1 MASSLLSELRFGSFL
16 VYSPRGTSPVSVGSR
31 KYCYAVKAG
40 HSEALARVIDRLVTD
55 FSSTG
60 LSAVLGPDVTLVPA
74 PRSSVLVAGGLWPT
88 RLIADALVAARLG
101 SSVLPALTRTT
112 AVPKSSFQARGE
124 RPNAKLHYET
134 IAVELGLATSRIT
147 IVDDVLTKGNTLL
160 GAATRLTEGFPNA
173 DIAAFGLIRT
183 MGLIPDVTS
192 IVEPCVG
199 TIRRP
204 FDDEAQ
210 RTP

>member
-1 MASSLLSELRFGSFL
+1 VASSLLSELRFGSFL
-16 VYSPRGTSPVSVGSR
+16 VYSPQGKSELSSR
-31 KYCYAVKAG
+31 SREYCYAVKAG
-40 HSEALARVIDRLVTD
+40 QSEALARIIARLASD
-55 FSSTG
+55 FLSTG

-88 RLIADALVAARLG
+88 QLTADALVAARLA

-124 RPNAKLHYET
+124 RPNARRHYDT

-160 GAATRLTEGFPNA
+160 GAATRLAEAYPNA

-183 MGLIPDVTS
+183 MGFIPEVTT
-192 IVEPCVG
+192 IIDPCVG
-199 TIRRP
+199 TIRNV
-204 FDDEAQ
+204 FDEAQ